1 VIADPH
7 VAVRHMLVEMPRTDG
22 EREPVLVPGNP
33 VKLSKMSEGPET
45 RVPWVG
51 EHTAAVLSAE
61 LGLCDAELAR
71 LRERGVIS

>member
-1 VIADPH
+1 
-7 VAVRHMLVEMPRTDG
+7 MPRTDG
-22 EREPVLVPGNP
+22 VTEPVLVPGNP

-51 EHTAAVLSAE
+51 EHTAAVLTAE
-61 LGLCDAELAR
+61 LGLSDADLAG